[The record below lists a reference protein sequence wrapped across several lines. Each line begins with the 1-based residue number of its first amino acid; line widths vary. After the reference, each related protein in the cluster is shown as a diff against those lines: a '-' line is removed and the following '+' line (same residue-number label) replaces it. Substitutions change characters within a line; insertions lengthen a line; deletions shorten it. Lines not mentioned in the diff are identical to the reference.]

1 MTIYAGQPP
10 PGTGD
15 CCAVPPVPGCAVACR
30 QATPGRPAGK
40 PGVLPSIRRGG
51 EPSRPVTRRRS
62 PCHRGGTPVS
72 SGPPLTVRDPGA
84 TTVRGDDAGRLMA
97 GVSGRGCAGGRCNLG
112 GGCHRVTASGRQRFP
127 GRAHMLARPSAKARP
142 GAASPHH
149 RGAVCADAALPQE
162 APVAT
167 APPATCTHSCDLC
180 GAGCARADLRRPGG
194 TPIGRSAAAG
204 NRPGACPACR
214 RTSSAS

>member
-1 MTIYAGQPP
+1 MPVSRC

-51 EPSRPVTRRRS
+51 EPVPAGDAPPQPLS
-62 PCHRGGTPVS
+62 PGRDPGEQR
-72 SGPPLTVRDPGA
+72 PPLTVRDPGA
-84 TTVRGDDAGRLMA
+84 TTVRGDDAGRLVA

-112 GGCHRVTASGRQRFP
+112 GGCHRVTASGRQRFRAERTCLP
-127 GRAHMLARPSAKARP
+127 GHQPKSGRAQP
-142 GAASPHH
+142 
-149 RGAVCADAALPQE
+149 ALTIVALY
-162 APVAT
+162 APM
-167 APPATCTHSCDLC
+167 PPC
-180 GAGCARADLRRPGG
+180 LRRPPWLPHPRPPAP
-194 TPIGRSAAAG
+194 TAAICVAPDVPVPTCAG
-204 NRPGACPACR
+204 PAARRLAGQRLRATGPAPARPAR